1 MRLGLTATRHNAGLT
16 GWRVLRSCAHAGLVV
31 LVLASCTTGRRTAPA
46 PVAPATPVG
55 VSEFTVAD
63 NMLDTWNT
71 VGQIIVRLDGAEYES
86 RAQMLG
92 IYAVRY
98 QGERFLVHTE
108 ALVLPAAGEHTRTRV
123 VALGLDGKPYR
134 SPAAMALLAILQQR
148 IPVEIAKY
156 RQPIKLPKGSKR

>member
-1 MRLGLTATRHNAGLT
+1 MAATRHSAGLT
-16 GWRVLRSCAHAGLVV
+16 GWRVLRSCAQAGLVV
-31 LVLASCTTGRRTAPA
+31 LLVASCTTARRQPITPAAPA
-46 PVAPATPVG
+46 LPVG

-71 VGQIIVRLDGAEYES
+71 IGQIIVRLDGAEYES

-98 QGERFLVHTE
+98 QGERFLVRTQ
-108 ALVLPAAGEHTRTRV
+108 ALVLPATGEHTLTRV
-123 VALGLDGKPYR
+123 VALGLDGKPHP
-134 SPAAMALLAILQQR
+134 SPAAMALLAILQQT

-156 RQPIKLPKGSKR
+156 RQPIKLPKRSKR

>member
-1 MRLGLTATRHNAGLT
+1 MTATRHSAGLT
-16 GWRVLRSCAHAGLVV
+16 GWRVVRTCAGAALAVLLV
-31 LVLASCTTGRRTAPA
+31 ASCTTARIPE
-46 PVAPATPVG
+46 PVPVPPATTVG
-55 VSEFTVAD
+55 ISEFTVAE

-71 VGQIIVRLDGAEYES
+71 IGQIIVRLDGAEYES

-98 QGERFLVHTE
+98 QGERFLVRTQ
-108 ALVLPAAGEHTRTRV
+108 ALVLPAAGQHTLTRV
-123 VALGLDGKPYR
+123 VALGLDGKPHP

-148 IPVEIAKY
+148 IPVEIARY

>member
-1 MRLGLTATRHNAGLT
+1 MTATRQRAGWS
-16 GWRVLRSCAHAGLVV
+16 GWRVLYAV
-31 LVLASCTTGRRTAPA
+31 LVLLCASCASSRRAPPAAMAPA
-46 PVAPATPVG
+46 APVG

-71 VGQIIVRLDGAEYES
+71 IGQIIVRLDGAEYES

-92 IYAVRY
+92 LYDVRY
-98 QGERFLVHTE
+98 QGEHFLLRTE
-108 ALVLPAAGEHTRTRV
+108 ALVLPAAGQHTLTRV
-123 VALGLDGKPYR
+123 AALELDGKPDR

-156 RQPIKLPKGSKR
+156 RQPIKLPKRSKR

>member
-1 MRLGLTATRHNAGLT
+1 MAATRLDAGLT
-16 GWRVLRSCAHAGLVV
+16 GRRVLRSSVQAGLMV
-31 LVLASCTTGRRTAPA
+31 LLMASCATGRRSPPA
-46 PVAPATPVG
+46 SVAQVAPVG

-71 VGQIIVRLDGAEYES
+71 IGQIIVRLDGAEYES

-98 QGERFLVHTE
+98 QGERFLVRTQ
-108 ALVLPAAGEHTRTRV
+108 ALVLPAAAEHTLTRV
-123 VALGLDGKPYR
+123 LALGLDGKPHP

-148 IPVEIAKY
+148 IPLEIAKY